1 MSEAK
6 VQHWPWSGSNHVCPP
21 WIARMMLNP
30 LRRWVENPDVL
41 LEGHVHS
48 GDLAVD
54 VGCAMGYYSLPL
66 ARRVGREG
74 RVICVDLQ
82 PKMLEGLRKRASS
95 RGLVDRLD
103 LRRCAP
109 DSLPLDDVAGKV
121 AVALVMHVVHEA
133 PDPSAL
139 FRQLAAAMQRGGR
152 VLFSEPLGH
161 VSRAA
166 FDRSLG
172 IAAQAGLEV
181 KEPLRIRWGRGRIL
195 HKIASQSIQ

>member
-6 VQHWPWSGSNHVCPP
+6 VQHWPWRGANHVCPP

-30 LRRWVENPDVL
+30 LRRWLENPDIL
-41 LEGHVHS
+41 LEGQVRP

-82 PKMLEGLRKRASS
+82 PEMLEGLRARASKH
-95 RGLVDRLD
+95 GLVDRLE

-121 AVALVMHVVHEA
+121 AVAVVMHVVHEA

-139 FRQLAAAMQRGGR
+139 FRQLAAAMQPGGR

-195 HKIASQSIQ
+195 HKIAS